1 MKLKFIL
8 MGNFIKINMNV
19 ETAFWIAT
27 VKVIHGENARYMEV
41 TYLHGSLR
49 LHGAS
54 VERA

>member
-8 MGNFIKINMNV
+8 MGTFIEINMNV

-27 VKVIHGENARYMEV
+27 VKVIHGENARYMKV